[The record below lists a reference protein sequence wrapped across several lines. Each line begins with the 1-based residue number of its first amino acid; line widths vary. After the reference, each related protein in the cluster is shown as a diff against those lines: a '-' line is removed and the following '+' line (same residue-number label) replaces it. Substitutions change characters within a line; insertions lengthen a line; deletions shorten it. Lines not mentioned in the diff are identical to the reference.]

1 MTTSNPNPNPSSFHI
16 PQPDSTS
23 GRRFDELY
31 ELSTV
36 IIDRT
41 RLKEEDVLALYDEVR
56 ILISL
61 RECEYVVRIYDHF
74 DEPPDKFYVI
84 METMYGGEL
93 FDRIVRKSCYNE
105 REARDACRILLE
117 AVCYCHERNVA
128 HRDLKPENLLLTSED
143 DDSSIKVA
151 DFGFAKV
158 VTSPRSLR
166 TLCGTP
172 GYVAPEIISGQPY
185 DESADMWSVGVI
197 LYILLGGYPPFI
209 DDNQRRLF
217 RKIRKG
223 RYVFHDEYWAPVSAD
238 AKDLI
243 SGLLCVDADARLT
256 AREALDSNWIVVASD
271 SSLEMHDIR
280 GSIINLRKFNGR
292 RKFRAAVA
300 SVIAINKLQS
310 FLAFDKFVEPIVW

>member
-1 MTTSNPNPNPSSFHI
+1 MSPPSS
-16 PQPDSTS
+16 SS
-23 GRRFDELY
+23 SSSSSSSY
-31 ELSTV
+31 AV
-36 IIDRT
+36 KIIDRT
-41 RLKEEDVLALYDEVR
+41 RLREEDVLALYDEVR

-172 GYVAPEIISGQPY
+172 VRL
-185 DESADMWSVGVI
+185 DVFVVVVVVNVVCR
-197 LYILLGGYPPFI
+197 GGKEVCAC
-209 DDNQRRLF
+209 DVL
-217 RKIRKG
+217 
-223 RYVFHDEYWAPVSAD
+223 
-238 AKDLI
+238 
-243 SGLLCVDADARLT
+243 
-256 AREALDSNWIVVASD
+256 
-271 SSLEMHDIR
+271 
-280 GSIINLRKFNGR
+280 
-292 RKFRAAVA
+292 
-300 SVIAINKLQS
+300 
-310 FLAFDKFVEPIVW
+310 